1 MAKVIDLYGGKRPT
15 ELPAYTPLAVAHHLR
30 LPIGTVR
37 YWALG
42 RDHHKPVIELADPK
56 NRLLSFENLVEIH
69 VLSAITRQYG
79 VKLSAVRAAV
89 TYLKAGLHS
98 RRPLLEERMLTDGK
112 SLLVEK
118 YGTYVNASHG
128 GQLGMREVLSIYMER
143 IERDRGK
150 QPVSLSPF
158 TREGA
163 TDDPRRVTI
172 DPRIQFGR
180 PCISGTGIPTFEVAS
195 RFNAGESYRDLAA
208 DFGRDETDIEEA
220 VRYET
225 RLQPAA

>member
-1 MAKVIDLYGGKRPT
+1 
-15 ELPAYTPLAVAHHLR
+15 
-30 LPIGTVR
+30 
-37 YWALG
+37 
-42 RDHHKPVIELADPK
+42 
-56 NRLLSFENLVEIH
+56 
-69 VLSAITRQYG
+69 
-79 VKLSAVRAAV
+79 
-89 TYLKAGLHS
+89 
-98 RRPLLEERMLTDGK
+98 
-112 SLLVEK
+112 
-118 YGTYVNASHG
+118 
-128 GQLGMREVLSIYMER
+128 MREVRSIYMER

-163 TDDPRRVTI
+163 TGDPRRVTI